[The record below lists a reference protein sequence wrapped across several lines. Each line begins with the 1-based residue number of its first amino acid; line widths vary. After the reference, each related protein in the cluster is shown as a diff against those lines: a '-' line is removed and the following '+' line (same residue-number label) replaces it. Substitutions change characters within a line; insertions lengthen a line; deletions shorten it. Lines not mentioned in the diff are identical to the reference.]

1 MTNNRKHGAASIFFQ
16 FWGKISVS
24 FVRGQKDYSGSLGV
38 RTRNRLFAIFMP
50 NVRLLLV
57 DIPKKENLHNDLI
70 SKSKSKDSL

>member
-1 MTNNRKHGAASIFFQ
+1 M
-16 FWGKISVS
+16 
-24 FVRGQKDYSGSLGV
+24 RGQKDYSGSLGV